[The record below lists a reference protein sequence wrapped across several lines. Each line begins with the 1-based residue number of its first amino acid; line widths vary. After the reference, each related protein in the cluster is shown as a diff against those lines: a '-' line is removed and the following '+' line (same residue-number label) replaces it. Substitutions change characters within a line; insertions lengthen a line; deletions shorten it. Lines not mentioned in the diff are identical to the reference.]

1 MAKKRLPGS
10 IIIPERKSKA
20 GRKSINGVSLQEID
34 LREIEI
40 LAIADMSKADIA
52 LHMGITVDYLNKL
65 SKVYPEIDEAYH
77 LGRSKKKKRVLEKLD
92 DKIESGDMKAIQLWL
107 ERRGGDEWKDNK
119 VITNLNVTVSKEHR
133 LAAIEAARQ
142 GTVVDGD
149 YTDITPEE
157 WNK

>member
-10 IIIPERKSKA
+10 IIIPERKSNA
-20 GRKSINGVSLQEID
+20 GRKSINGVSLKEID
-34 LREIEI
+34 LREIEL
-40 LAIADMSKADIA
+40 LAIADMTKTDIA
-52 LHMGITVDYLNKL
+52 LHMGITIDYLNKL

-157 WNK
+157 WNS

>member
-34 LREIEI
+34 LREIEL
-40 LAIADMSKADIA
+40 LAIADMTKSDIA

-77 LGRSKKKKRVLEKLD
+77 LGRSKKKKRVLKKLD
-92 DKIESGDMKAIQLWL
+92 DKIEAGDMKAIQLWL

-119 VITNLNVTVSKEHR
+119 IITNLNVTISKEHR

-149 YTDITPEE
+149 CTDITPEE

>member
-40 LAIADMSKADIA
+40 LAIADMTKSDIA